1 MQFMAILRRRTEV
14 FSQAQFAEVLDAE
27 ADRLAR
33 LYAEAIVRVAWS
45 RGDVSGAVL
54 LIEAPDPAAAE
65 RAMASL
71 PLVKRDM
78 VDLQIIDLLPYRGFV
93 PRD

>member
-14 FSQAQFAEVLDAE
+14 FSQAQFEEILDAE

-33 LYAEAIVRVAWS
+33 LYAESIVRVAWS
-45 RGDVSGAVL
+45 RGDVAGAVL